1 MLPLAVQNK
10 NILRL
15 AAAQALAGAN
25 SVVFYATGAIVGNA
39 IAPSPSLA
47 TLPITLFVLGMA
59 ASILPFGALART
71 RGRKAAFRLGTGA
84 GMVTGLAAALA
95 VVLNSFLLFCLAAML
110 GGAYAAVALSFRF
123 AATDGVAPAR
133 RARALSLVMGGGVA
147 AGIIGPMLVTGTMHL
162 WPAHTFAVTFLAQA
176 LVAVLAAFLLR
187 GVTPA
192 EPTAASVRGGRPL
205 REIVRQP
212 GFCHY
217 GIQRRGGLYGDE
229 FSDDRRAALHA
240 YARSFPAGRQPW
252 DPVACDGDV
261 RPGIFHRP
269 ADPALRRS
277 ANGGGGI
284 ADHRRV
290 GGGRSQ
296 RSRRVSLLAVADFA
310 RHRLE
315 LWLHRRL
322 GENHRFPPPGR
333 EDPGSVAQRFS
344 GLRRDDRGVVFV
356 RGSAQRLRLERRAV
370 GLPGPGCGG
379 VVDPAAAPLIPIPR
393 LAPGLPLRRPSFA
406 FFSYALLK
414 FI

>member
-10 NILRL
+10 NIFRL

-212 GFCHY
+212 GFATTVFSGAVAYMVMNFLMTAAPLSMYMHGLSQQAANL
-217 GIQRRGGLYGDE
+217 GIQWHVMAMYGPGFFTGRLIQRFGAVRMAAAGLLIT
-229 FSDDRRAALHA
+229 AA
-240 YARSFPAGRQPW
+240 S
-252 DPVACDGDV
+252 VAVGLSGLGV
-261 RPGIFHRP
+261 YHYWLSLILLGIGWNFGFTGASAKIIDFHRP
-269 ADPALRRS
+269 EEKTQVQSLNDFLVF
-277 ANGGGGI
+277 GVMI
-284 ADHRRV
+284 V
-290 GGGRSQ
+290 GSFSSGVLLNAFGWNA
-296 RSRRVSLLAVADFA
+296 VLWGSLVPVAVA
-310 RHRLE
+310 L
-315 LWLHRRL
+315 LTLL
-322 GENHRFPPPGR
+322 
-333 EDPGSVAQRFS
+333 
-344 GLRRDDRGVVFV
+344 LRPL
-356 RGSAQRLRLERRAV
+356 SPSRA
-370 GLPGPGCGG
+370 
-379 VVDPAAAPLIPIPR
+379 
-393 LAPGLPLRRPSFA
+393 
-406 FFSYALLK
+406 
-414 FI
+414 

>member
-10 NILRL
+10 NIFRL

-84 GMVTGLAAALA
+84 GMALA

-212 GFCHY
+212 GFATTVFSGAVAYMVMNFLMTAAPLSMHMHGLSQQAANL
-217 GIQRRGGLYGDE
+217 GIQWHVMAMYGPGFFTGRLIQRFGAVRMAAAGLLIT
-229 FSDDRRAALHA
+229 AA
-240 YARSFPAGRQPW
+240 S
-252 DPVACDGDV
+252 VAVGLSGLGV
-261 RPGIFHRP
+261 YHYWLSLILLGIGWNFGFTGASAKIIDFHRP
-269 ADPALRRS
+269 EEKTQVQSLNDFLVF
-277 ANGGGGI
+277 GVMI
-284 ADHRRV
+284 V
-290 GGGRSQ
+290 GSFSSGVLFNAFGWNA
-296 RSRRVSLLAVADFA
+296 VLWGSLVPVAVA
-310 RHRLE
+310 L
-315 LWLHRRL
+315 LTLL
-322 GENHRFPPPGR
+322 
-333 EDPGSVAQRFS
+333 
-344 GLRRDDRGVVFV
+344 LRPL
-356 RGSAQRLRLERRAV
+356 SPSRA
-370 GLPGPGCGG
+370 
-379 VVDPAAAPLIPIPR
+379 
-393 LAPGLPLRRPSFA
+393 
-406 FFSYALLK
+406 
-414 FI
+414 

>member
-212 GFCHY
+212 GFATTVFSGAVAYMVMNFLMTAAPLSMDMHGLSQQAANL
-217 GIQRRGGLYGDE
+217 GIQWHVMAMYGPGFFTGRLIQRFGAVRMAAAGLLIT
-229 FSDDRRAALHA
+229 AA
-240 YARSFPAGRQPW
+240 S
-252 DPVACDGDV
+252 VAVGLSGLGV
-261 RPGIFHRP
+261 YHYWLSLILLGIGWNFGFTGASAKIIDFHRP
-269 ADPALRRS
+269 EEKTQVQSLNDFLVF
-277 ANGGGGI
+277 GVMI
-284 ADHRRV
+284 V
-290 GGGRSQ
+290 GSFSSGVLLNAFGWNA
-296 RSRRVSLLAVADFA
+296 VLWGSLVPVAVA
-310 RHRLE
+310 L
-315 LWLHRRL
+315 LTLL
-322 GENHRFPPPGR
+322 
-333 EDPGSVAQRFS
+333 
-344 GLRRDDRGVVFV
+344 LRPL
-356 RGSAQRLRLERRAV
+356 SPSRA
-370 GLPGPGCGG
+370 
-379 VVDPAAAPLIPIPR
+379 
-393 LAPGLPLRRPSFA
+393 
-406 FFSYALLK
+406 
-414 FI
+414 

>member
-1 MLPLAVQNK
+1 MSTEHMLPLAVQNK
-10 NILRL
+10 NIFRL

-84 GMVTGLAAALA
+84 GLAAALA

-212 GFCHY
+212 GFATTVFSGAVAYMVMNFLMTAAPLSMHMHGLSQQAANL
-217 GIQRRGGLYGDE
+217 GIQWHVMAMYGPGFFTGRLIQRFGAVRMAAAGLLIT
-229 FSDDRRAALHA
+229 AA
-240 YARSFPAGRQPW
+240 S
-252 DPVACDGDV
+252 VAVGLSGLGV
-261 RPGIFHRP
+261 YHYWLSLILLGIGWNFGFTGASAKIIDFHRP
-269 ADPALRRS
+269 EEKTQVQSLNDFLVF
-277 ANGGGGI
+277 GVMI
-284 ADHRRV
+284 V
-290 GGGRSQ
+290 GSFSSGVLLNAFGWNA
-296 RSRRVSLLAVADFA
+296 VLWGSLVPVAVA
-310 RHRLE
+310 L
-315 LWLHRRL
+315 LTLL
-322 GENHRFPPPGR
+322 
-333 EDPGSVAQRFS
+333 
-344 GLRRDDRGVVFV
+344 LRPL
-356 RGSAQRLRLERRAV
+356 SPSRA
-370 GLPGPGCGG
+370 
-379 VVDPAAAPLIPIPR
+379 
-393 LAPGLPLRRPSFA
+393 
-406 FFSYALLK
+406 
-414 FI
+414 

>member
-1 MLPLAVQNK
+1 MSTEHMLPLAVQNK
-10 NILRL
+10 NIFRL

-212 GFCHY
+212 GFATTVFSGAVAYMVMNFLMTAAPLSMHMHGLSLQAANL
-217 GIQRRGGLYGDE
+217 GIQWHVMAMYGPG
-229 FSDDRRAALHA
+229 F
-240 YARSFPAGRQPW
+240 FTGRL
-252 DPVACDGDV
+252 
-261 RPGIFHRP
+261 I
-269 ADPALRRS
+269 
-277 ANGGGGI
+277 
-284 ADHRRV
+284 
-290 GGGRSQ
+290 
-296 RSRRVSLLAVADFA
+296 
-310 RHRLE
+310 
-315 LWLHRRL
+315 
-322 GENHRFPPPGR
+322 
-333 EDPGSVAQRFS
+333 QRFGAVRMAAA
-344 GLRRDDRGVVFV
+344 GLLITAASV
-356 RGSAQRLRLERRAV
+356 AV
-370 GLPGPGCGG
+370 GLSGLG
-379 VVDPAAAPLIPIPR
+379 VYHYWLSLILLGIGWNFGFTGASAKIIDFHR
-393 LAPGLPLRRPSFA
+393 QEEKTQVQSLNDFLVFGVMIVGSFSSGVLLNA
-406 FFSYALLK
+406 FGWNAVLWGSLVPVAVALLTLLLRPLSPSRA
-414 FI
+414 